1 MQLIEMLSQEQL
13 RAIALDDSVIEPI
26 ILTCRLQVWGW
37 HIFFICENAGVRAR
51 QFRNDVT
58 IRCQPMLGERM
69 ELRTSQAAD
78 KSRMRKSADY
88 PLLEGSLSWLGAF

>member
-1 MQLIEMLSQEQL
+1 
-13 RAIALDDSVIEPI
+13 
-26 ILTCRLQVWGW
+26 
-37 HIFFICENAGVRAR
+37 VRAR
-51 QFRNDVT
+51 QFRNDIT
-58 IRCQPMLGERM
+58 IRCQPSLGEGM